1 MNIKPSKALAK
12 AFSAYNAKA
21 RQNQTKPMQDSRL
34 ALFALMQTLTKSVT
48 DFPNLSGLGWDEV
61 GERKYAS
68 ARFRA
73 CHESGNATWTVKVKV
88 SDYCASRSQAPRW
101 ENTLREAVRSYY
113 SLDLN
118 DGRNFIIVP
127 DKVDPESAYIVRIG

>member
-12 AFSAYNAKA
+12 AFANYNAKA

-34 ALFALMQTLTKSVT
+34 ALFALIQTLTVVPKTLASLAWDISGDRTKST
-48 DFPNLSGLGWDEV
+48 D
-61 GERKYAS
+61 
-68 ARFRA
+68 RFRECVSA
-73 CHESGNATWTVKVKV
+73 VNANATWTVKVKV
-88 SDYCASRSQAPRW
+88 SDYCVSRSASPRW

-127 DKVDPESAYIVRIG
+127 DKVDPESAFIVRIA